1 MLAGKLSAT
10 HHPSAGTVTAKI
22 DPMPIPFADGMLSR
36 LGRRGAALD
45 LIEEFEDESGEPP
58 ASLSPADLL
67 AAEPALLLQKME
79 NRLVRHHLANPDVL
93 SGEQLRKLRY
103 ILNFARLADF
113 EPGAA
118 GPGGSR
124 GRGDISVGGQVA
136 PWRSRVVDALY
147 APLREEPDPV
157 TALEG
162 AKDVLATLVDDQD
175 DQRRVLI
182 ERHGSDFSATEL
194 DAEVGYKKLV
204 TVLGGGG
211 GAGFVYI
218 GGMQR
223 LLAAGQVPDYMIG
236 SSFGSI
242 IGSLVARELPVP
254 IDEYAEWA
262 KTVSYR
268 AILGPERRRSRH
280 GLAGMFTLRFD
291 QFAHTLLSRADGE
304 RMRMSDLAIP
314 FDVVVAGVRRQ
325 PYAALPSRFRHRERS
340 TLTLRSLPFLPIGIG
355 PWVAARMWQVAAFID
370 LRVVKPIVISA
381 DGATRDVNVV
391 DAASFSSAIPGV
403 LHHETSDPRMLPIL
417 DELCADQDVA
427 AMVDGGAASNVP
439 VELAWERVR
448 AARHPQRVLSGVR
461 LLPSALGPPTS
472 VAGTDH
478 PGGPAADG
486 AQPALRR
493 PPRPI
498 RADAVAGEPGAVR
511 GGHRPGL
518 PVGARQRRTGDCG
531 DIGAAGA
538 DVVGRR
544 QAPRRRTQGTHK
556 VGGLV
561 DERRDGRDSGADG
574 PVSAMAKPPPDLAT
588 ATGNATSAVE
598 SKPGAQVQQQRFR
611 SPTQSPRT
619 PRC

>member
-10 HHPSAGTVTAKI
+10 HHRSAGTVTAKI

-268 AILGPERRRSRH
+268 AILGPERRRSLH

-448 AARHPQRVLSGVR
+448 DGRLGTRNACYLAFDCFHPHWDPRHLWLVPITQAVQLQMVRNLPYADHLVRFEPTLSPVN
-461 LLPSALGPPTS
+461 LAPSA
-472 VAGTDH
+472 
-478 PGGPAADG
+478 AAID
-486 AQPALRR
+486 
-493 PPRPI
+493 
-498 RADAVAGEPGAVR
+498 RACR
-511 GGHRPGL
+511 W
-518 PVGARQRRTGDCG
+518 
-531 DIGAAGA
+531 
-538 DVVGRR
+538 
-544 QAPRRRTQGTHK
+544 
-556 VGGLV
+556 
-561 DERRDGRDSGADG
+561 GRDSVEPAIA
-574 PVSAMAKPPPDLAT
+574 V
-588 ATGNATSAVE
+588 TSALLEPTWWEGDRPPAAEPKERTKSAASSMSAVMAAIQA
-598 SKPGAQVQQQRFR
+598 PTGRFR
-611 SPTQSPRT
+611 RWRSRHLT
-619 PRC
+619 

>member
-1 MLAGKLSAT
+1 
-10 HHPSAGTVTAKI
+10 
-22 DPMPIPFADGMLSR
+22 MPIPFADGMLSR

-124 GRGDISVGGQVA
+124 GRGDISVGGQARLGV
-136 PWRSRVVDALY
+136 PGRRRVVRTAARGARSGHGAGGRERRAGDAGRRPGRSASSAHR
-147 APLREEPDPV
+147 APRQRLLRDG
-157 TALEG
+157 T
-162 AKDVLATLVDDQD
+162 
-175 DQRRVLI
+175 RR
-182 ERHGSDFSATEL
+182 
-194 DAEVGYKKLV
+194 EVGYKKLV

-448 AARHPQRVLSGVR
+448 DGRLGTRNACYLAFDCFHPHWDPRHLWLVPITQAVQLQMVRNLPYADHLVRFEPTLSPVN
-461 LLPSALGPPTS
+461 LAPSA
-472 VAGTDH
+472 
-478 PGGPAADG
+478 AAID
-486 AQPALRR
+486 
-493 PPRPI
+493 
-498 RADAVAGEPGAVR
+498 RACR
-511 GGHRPGL
+511 W
-518 PVGARQRRTGDCG
+518 
-531 DIGAAGA
+531 
-538 DVVGRR
+538 
-544 QAPRRRTQGTHK
+544 
-556 VGGLV
+556 
-561 DERRDGRDSGADG
+561 GRDSVEPAIA
-574 PVSAMAKPPPDLAT
+574 V
-588 ATGNATSAVE
+588 TSALLEPTWWEGDRPPAAEPKERTKSAASSMSAVMAAIQA
-598 SKPGAQVQQQRFR
+598 PTGRFR
-611 SPTQSPRT
+611 RWRSRHLT
-619 PRC
+619 